1 MHTHSDGVIKVQNQ
15 AIGMFLNITIL
26 KLLPRDKKIGGVES
40 IKNVVNGMIP
50 FGELSRFK
58 APISRPS
65 AQKQDIVVFLEK
77 KCAISRFVLML
88 DKLIN
93 LEKLKV

>member
-1 MHTHSDGVIKVQNQ
+1 
-15 AIGMFLNITIL
+15 
-26 KLLPRDKKIGGVES
+26 
-40 IKNVVNGMIP
+40 MIP

-58 APISRPS
+58 APIGIPK
-65 AQKQDIVVFLEK
+65 AQKRDIAVFLEK

>member
-1 MHTHSDGVIKVQNQ
+1 
-15 AIGMFLNITIL
+15 
-26 KLLPRDKKIGGVES
+26 
-40 IKNVVNGMIP
+40 MIP

-58 APISRPS
+58 APIGGSS
-65 AQKQDIVVFLEK
+65 AQKRDIAVFLEK

-93 LEKLKV
+93 LEKGSLSLTAIEYTLQILAQSFL